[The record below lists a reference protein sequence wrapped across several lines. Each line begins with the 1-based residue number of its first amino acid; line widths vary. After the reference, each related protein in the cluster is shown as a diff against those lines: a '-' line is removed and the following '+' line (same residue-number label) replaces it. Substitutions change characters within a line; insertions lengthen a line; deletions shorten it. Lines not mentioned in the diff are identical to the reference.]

1 MNFADCA
8 CFVPEPGQNIHLPLS
23 KKKQAAG
30 DTVHSDGRL
39 TYGFRCSPGPERN
52 YNAKPLSRSIEE
64 QWTRRNLFGAK
75 FYARISRSFYKLI
88 FGPFERAQF
97 KHSSLKELLTFNT
110 LDWDI

>member
-1 MNFADCA
+1 MAGMVEDRQPGCSAGATIIGYEGRGSERMNFADCA

-64 QWTRRNLFGAK
+64 QWTRKK
-75 FYARISRSFYKLI
+75 FVWS
-88 FGPFERAQF
+88 
-97 KHSSLKELLTFNT
+97 
-110 LDWDI
+110 